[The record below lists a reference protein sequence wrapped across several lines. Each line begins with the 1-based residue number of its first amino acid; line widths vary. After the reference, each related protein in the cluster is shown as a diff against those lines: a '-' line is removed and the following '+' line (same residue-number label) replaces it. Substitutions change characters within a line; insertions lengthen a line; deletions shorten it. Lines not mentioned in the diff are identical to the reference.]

1 VWSIIQSAGWPI
13 WPLIFTSVLTL
24 AIIFE
29 RLWALREERV
39 WPENLLEETLSTTQ
53 KARSVEQCTEMAEQS
68 LLGLVLAGGLAC
80 RHRDRTHLRE
90 ALEVAGRKAES
101 ALEKNLSVLSMIVT
115 IAPLMGLLGTVVGM
129 IEVFGSQSSIG
140 ADPTALAH
148 GISTALYNTAFGL
161 IIAIPAAI
169 AHRYFRINT
178 QDILGRLED
187 AGRALLEKI
196 AITPQRALPSAPPP
210 GVSAARPPVS
220 LGSSLNRPAV

>member
-1 VWSIIQSAGWPI
+1 MWSIIQSAGWPI

-29 RLWALREERV
+29 RIWALREERV
-39 WPENLLEETLSTTQ
+39 WPENLLEDTLSTAQ
-53 KARSVEQCTEMAEQS
+53 KVRSLEQCTELAEQS
-68 LLGLVLAGGLAC
+68 LLGLVLAGGLGC
-80 RHRDRTHLRE
+80 RHRDRAHLRE

-161 IIAIPAAI
+161 IVAIPAAI
-169 AHRYFRINT
+169 AHRYFRINAQET
-178 QDILGRLED
+178 LGKLED

-196 AITPQRALPSAPPP
+196 AITPQRVSPNAPPP
-210 GVSAARPPVS
+210 GVGSARPPTS
-220 LGSSLNRPAV
+220 LGSSLHRPTP